1 MDPKEF
7 GMIDRYIKRQRKE
20 VVLDIGSNV
29 GEFSEYYSS
38 KFTHVHAFEPVSTT
52 FNILEKNM
60 SVYDNVSVYNVAIG
74 DTASSVDITNLKG
87 HSSRNKIH
95 DKSGKRWLEERIE
108 QRKLDQSDWTI
119 ETVQQRTI
127 DSYNFENVDLIKI
140 DTEGYVLPII
150 NGMLETIKRC
160 NPFLYIELHEKTNH
174 SDECFSIL
182 QDLSYQR
189 QPVDR
194 LNNLFYKGAY
204 G

>member
-1 MDPKEF
+1 MESKEF
-7 GMIDRYIKRQRKE
+7 GIVDRYIKRQRKE

-74 DTASSVDITNLKG
+74 DTISNIDITNLKG

-95 DKSGKRWLEERIE
+95 DESGKKWLKERIE
-108 QRKLDQSDWTI
+108 ERQLEQFDWKI

-140 DTEGYVLPII
+140 DTEGYVLPVI

-160 NPFLYIELHEKTNH
+160 SPFLYIELNEKTNH

-182 QDLSYQR
+182 QNLSYQR
-189 QPVDR
+189 QPVNP
-194 LNNLFYKGAY
+194 LNNLFYKGTY